1 MSWANTLRRRIGRGF
16 AAVIMGG
23 LIAGCAANTSG
34 DVYDPLEPANRQV
47 FAFNSAVD
55 TMVVRPAAFVY
66 REATPRPLKSMLSNF
81 LSNLTL
87 PLTIVHDL
95 LQGKPDRAEIAAS
108 RFFINTTVGIGG
120 LFDIATPHGL
130 RYHAEDMGQTMAVHG
145 SGEGPYLVLPLLGP
159 SNLRDGIGTLIDSAI
174 DPVSAVAHI
183 PAEGGTVF
191 RASRTGATV
200 IVTREQLIEPLDSL
214 KAQSLD
220 YYTTLRSAYSQRR
233 QAAISDNKIDL
244 GETGPDAFSQAEKA
258 NTAE

>member
-1 MSWANTLRRRIGRGF
+1 MSWANTLRRRMSRGL
-16 AAVIMGG
+16 AAIIMGG
-23 LIAGCAANTSG
+23 LIAGCAANTPG
-34 DVYDPLEPANRQV
+34 EVYDPFEPANRQV

-130 RYHAEDMGQTMAVHG
+130 RYHEEDMGQTMAVHG

-159 SNLRDGIGTLIDSAI
+159 SNLRDVIGTLIDSAI

-183 PAEGGTVF
+183 PAEGSNAF

-200 IVTREQLIEPLDSL
+200 IVTRERLIEPLDSL

-244 GETGPDAFSQAEKA
+244 GETGPDAFSQAEQA